1 MPTWDELAKQGGHE
15 FRERVQNALNQL
27 CLTAPSV
34 EEFEATLHSL
44 DLDQRRA
51 LVALRDKG
59 LFTGFDSR
67 AYWLEQGHQA
77 LENKV
82 RAVRAGEAQ
91 RSIDDQR
98 ECPWCASEVS
108 KTAEVCR
115 HCGRDLADHEEVRRT
130 YNAEVQRWR
139 AEELE
144 ETEFLIRQVRC
155 YMKEEEAAAAT
166 RKTGLADQGK
176 ITIISRVDV
185 DLQVDNGEE
194 EITVKAWSSASQ
206 RHTIP

>member
-82 RAVRAGEAQ
+82 HAVRAGETPA
-91 RSIDDQR
+91 SIDEQR
-98 ECPWCASEVS
+98 ECPWCASEIS

-115 HCGRDLADHEEVRRT
+115 HCGRDLADHEEMRRT

-139 AEELE
+139 TEELE
-144 ETEFLIRQVRC
+144 EAEFLLHQVRW
-155 YMKEEEAAAAT
+155 YMKEEEDAAAT
-166 RKTGLADQGK
+166 RKTGRPGQGHHHFP
-176 ITIISRVDV
+176 R
-185 DLQVDNGEE
+185 
-194 EITVKAWSSASQ
+194 
-206 RHTIP
+206 